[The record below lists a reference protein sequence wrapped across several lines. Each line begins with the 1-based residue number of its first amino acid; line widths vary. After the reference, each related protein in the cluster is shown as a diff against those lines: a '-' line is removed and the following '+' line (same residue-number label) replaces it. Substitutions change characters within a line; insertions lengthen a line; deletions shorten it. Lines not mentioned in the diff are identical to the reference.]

1 MIKTNTKYSY
11 EHANEATTTV
21 AGETYIVWDN
31 FMMRGTFAQNKAGEI
46 KQIKFRGYVSKD
58 LSVRKAIQAA
68 FNLDTFRK

>member
-31 FMMRGTFAQNKAGEI
+31 FAMRGTFAQNEAGEI

>member
-1 MIKTNTKYSY
+1 MTKTNTEYSY

-21 AGETYIVWDN
+21 AGGTYIVWDN
-31 FMMRGTFAQNKAGEI
+31 YTKRGTFAQNEAGEV
-46 KQIKFRGYVSKD
+46 KQIKYSGYVSKD

>member
-31 FMMRGTFAQNKAGEI
+31 FMMRGTFAQNEAGEI

>member
-1 MIKTNTKYSY
+1 
-11 EHANEATTTV
+11 
-21 AGETYIVWDN
+21 
-31 FMMRGTFAQNKAGEI
+31 MMRGTFAQNEAGEI

>member
-1 MIKTNTKYSY
+1 MTKTNTKYSY

-31 FMMRGTFAQNKAGEI
+31 FMMRGTFAQNEAGEI
-46 KQIKFRGYVSKD
+46 KQIKSCGYVSKD
-58 LSVRKAIQAA
+58 LPVRKAIQAA